1 MNEFIH
7 RFLTDRRWFV
17 GTIIVLFVLFLF
29 LWRLFDPQG
38 FTSSI
43 NDFFQ
48 TIWGI
53 IKSILTLAIVILGIG
68 VILGYRPWWMGGG
81 TKKGKH

>member
-1 MNEFIH
+1 MSDFWD
-7 RFLTDRRWFV
+7 RFLTDRRWFL
-17 GTIIVLFVLFLF
+17 GTVIVIFVLFMF

-38 FTSSI
+38 FETSI

-48 TIWGI
+48 TIWAVVR
-53 IKSILTLAIVILGIG
+53 SILILAIVFLGIR

-81 TKKGKH
+81 KPKGKH